1 MKIQY
6 CSDLHLEFPENK
18 EFLNKNPLEVIGDIL
33 ILAGDIVPFAVLD
46 EHDDF
51 FDFVSANFKCTYW
64 VPGNHEYYYY
74 DIYKKG
80 ISFNETIR
88 DNVFLVNNISVVH
101 DNIKL
106 IFSTLWSK
114 ISPVNQWE
122 IQSRL
127 SDFRVIENRTNILSV
142 RYYNYLHKESIAFI
156 ESELEQNQEENTVV
170 VTHHV
175 PTLKNYPERFKQSS
189 INEAFAVELFDLIE
203 KSDIDYWIY
212 GHHHENIPEFEIENT
227 KFVTNQLGYVKYK
240 ENENSV
246 NGSFFELGD

>member
-1 MKIQY
+1 
-6 CSDLHLEFPENK
+6 
-18 EFLNKNPLEVIGDIL
+18 
-33 ILAGDIVPFAVLD
+33 
-46 EHDDF
+46 
-51 FDFVSANFKCTYW
+51 
-64 VPGNHEYYYY
+64 
-74 DIYKKG
+74 
-80 ISFNETIR
+80 
-88 DNVFLVNNISVVH
+88 VNNISVVH